1 MTPTSKLRASIK
13 DVREAE
19 GRIRG
24 SILKTPLVRS
34 TSLSESTDAEFY
46 LKLENLQVTGSF
58 KIRGALNKLSQ
69 IGSGPA
75 SKNGIITASAGN
87 HGQAV
92 ALCASK
98 LRLRA
103 KIIVPENTP
112 KMKIDKIRQY
122 GAEVVLHGAIFD
134 QAEQYA
140 KELAA
145 KDSLSYVSAYNDEL
159 VIAGHGTIALE
170 ILQQAP
176 DIETI
181 LVPVGG
187 GGLISGIGMAAK
199 SMRPSI
205 QIIGVQSEASPSMYE
220 SLRAKHL
227 VEAKVKD
234 SIAEGLSGN
243 IEAGSITFDFA
254 SKYVDRITSSEGRH
268 DKESHSGA
276 LGKRRTDLRRIGRS
290 FYSGG
295 IGKQGSV
302 HREESSCDTEW
313 RKYRSNALQKHC
325 RMIFP
330 TLLAECM
337 GIINPSV
344 ITKPPRQ
351 GFKAE
356 RSQQNHGSIN
366 PLQGPLRM
374 HR

>member
-1 MTPTSKLRASIK
+1 MEPTFATTIRPKEKGEYFELTAPEKPRASIK
-13 DVREAE
+13 EVRDAE
-19 GRIRG
+19 ERIREF
-24 SILKTPLVRS
+24 ILKTPLVRS
-34 TSLSESTDAEFY
+34 TYLSENAKAEFY

-58 KIRGALNKLSQ
+58 KIRGALNKLAQTASR
-69 IGSGPA
+69 PE

-187 GGLISGIGMAAK
+187 GGLISGIGVAAK

-254 SKYVDRITSSEGRH
+254 SKYVDRILLVKEDTIKKAIRVLWEKDGQISEG
-268 DKESHSGA
+268 SGA
-276 LGKRRTDLRRIGRS
+276 ASTAAVLENKDLFAGKKVAAIL
-290 FYSGG
+290 SGG
-295 IGKQGSV
+295 NI
-302 HREESSCDTEW
+302 DPM
-313 RKYRSNALQKHC
+313 L
-325 RMIFP
+325 
-330 TLLAECM
+330 
-337 GIINPSV
+337 
-344 ITKPPRQ
+344 
-351 GFKAE
+351 FK
-356 RSQQNHGSIN
+356 SIVE
-366 PLQGPLRM
+366 
-374 HR
+374 